1 MTRHHCRSRGRVRA
15 WAREFS
21 WCPVLSSRHSI
32 RGHVVA
38 IWRMI
43 CKNSYIVVRPWFV
56 LCSYIVSKMVRQRR
70 GKHSLDSSK
79 DHVDRTKFSRRR
91 GKESSFKPF
100 LFVAAVLGVPL
111 CLLGAYKLWNY
122 RLSARLYTPLN
133 APLVIN
139 KTDMDMSRFWGTYR
153 SNLYFGLR

>member
-1 MTRHHCRSRGRVRA
+1 MVPARA
-15 WAREFS
+15 DACKPREFTLQS
-21 WCPVLSSRHSI
+21 LCPVLSRWHPI
-32 RGHVVA
+32 RGHIVA

-43 CKNSYIVVRPWFV
+43 FNNFRFVRRSLLFI
-56 LCSYIVSKMVRQRR
+56 CSYIVLKMARQRK

-79 DHVDRTKFSRRR
+79 DHTDRNRFPRRR

-111 CLLGAYKLWNY
+111 CLLVAYKLWNY

-133 APLVIN
+133 VPLVIN
-139 KTDMDMSRFWGTYR
+139 KTEMDMSRFWGTYR